1 MVQFPIVWA
10 ADHFNALKVLVACA
24 RAGLVGAAVWPFVV
38 GVPFLL
44 WTTLFLWWG
53 LFAGVYTVAMI
64 LAGQWFKG
72 AELATA
78 MAAFGVFWGV
88 GAFVGPMAG
97 GVSMDLWNPY
107 GLPLTL
113 VIVAGLFFFI
123 SLFPWFY
130 PLPKIEKVT

>member
-1 MVQFPIVWA
+1 
-10 ADHFNALKVLVACA
+10 
-24 RAGLVGAAVWPFVV
+24 
-38 GVPFLL
+38 
-44 WTTLFLWWG
+44 
-53 LFAGVYTVAMI
+53 MI

-113 VIVAGLFFFI
+113 VIVAGLFFLI
-123 SLFPWFY
+123 SLFPCFY
-130 PLPKIEKVT
+130 RLPKIEKVP